1 VPPVLGVAVWLRTHC
16 LSTPTPLGSHCSAHL
31 STPRSI
37 FFFSCCISKNNVFS
51 RYFFAGIP
59 VMLNDLSMDDSLR
72 VHLGF
77 EDYILFQPVESTVA
91 GRSLLIFDNFAVG
104 KIIGGTANVL
114 QVQVFTRMT
123 SEVCLQYSLPP
134 VTTAAYPTAS
144 FANMIE
150 VVDCQDS
157 YVNVARSAIHDIA
170 HIMPLPEV
178 ESGLFHSLPQKVS
191 QYKCTMGKV

>member
-1 VPPVLGVAVWLRTHC
+1 M
-16 LSTPTPLGSHCSAHL
+16 PLGSHCSAHL
-31 STPRSI
+31 STLRSI
-37 FFFSCCISKNNVFS
+37 FFFSCCISKSNLPYYNVFR
-51 RYFFAGIP
+51 RYFFAGVP
-59 VMLNDLSMDDSLR
+59 VMLSDLSMDDSLR

-77 EDYILFQPVESTVA
+77 EDYILFQPIESTVA
-91 GRSLLIFDNFAVG
+91 GRPLLIFDNFAVG

-123 SEVCLQYSLPP
+123 SEDCLQYSLPP